1 VTTHLSVDQIRWWL
15 DDDAVQDVT
24 SHSEEETEF
33 NLEVTLSRLPL
44 HLIKAEQGGPVRIVG
59 RSAFDT
65 ERAQRLVREEETR
78 TDLLAQIG
86 PVLASTPG
94 FYTFLD
100 SEGQSCRLRDAD
112 ALQMEHRIYPDEA
125 TQQRLMD
132 SVTGIATGMQYVRNL
147 VTSTRT
153 GAESDGHV
161 TEAEEDES
169 REQTGS

>member
-1 VTTHLSVDQIRWWL
+1 
-15 DDDAVQDVT
+15 
-24 SHSEEETEF
+24 
-33 NLEVTLSRLPL
+33 
-44 HLIKAEQGGPVRIVG
+44 
-59 RSAFDT
+59 
-65 ERAQRLVREEETR
+65 
-78 TDLLAQIG
+78 
-86 PVLASTPG
+86 
-94 FYTFLD
+94 
-100 SEGQSCRLRDAD
+100 
-112 ALQMEHRIYPDEA
+112 MEHRIYPDEA